1 MIIDAGDNILTLRD
15 EQEFPETNIFG
26 RLCSPERKQPR
37 LLLLNFC
44 RVKFGRRLPLKLAFA
59 AKPVPEKLRLIV
71 ENVAGK
77 IYYKPIKLLLLILPS
92 IDEKWGEPRKRRL
105 NAELL
110 WPDRSAGELYAE
122 CVQAGNLAAFGSE
135 WYEDD
140 G

>member
-15 EQEFPETNIFG
+15 EQKFPEMNIFG

-37 LLLLNFC
+37 LQLLSFC
-44 RVKFGRRLPLKLAFA
+44 RVKFGRRYPLKLAFA

-92 IDEKWGEPRKRRL
+92 IDEKLGGTPETKTQRGTAVTRPIGRGALGGMCAGGKPGRVRLRVVRR
-105 NAELL
+105 
-110 WPDRSAGELYAE
+110 
-122 CVQAGNLAAFGSE
+122 
-135 WYEDD
+135 
-140 G
+140 